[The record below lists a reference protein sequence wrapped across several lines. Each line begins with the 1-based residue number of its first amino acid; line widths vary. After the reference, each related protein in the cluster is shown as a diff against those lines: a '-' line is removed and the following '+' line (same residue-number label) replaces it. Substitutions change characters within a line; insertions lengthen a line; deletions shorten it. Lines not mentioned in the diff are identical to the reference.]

1 MAGRGR
7 TSSQKR
13 RKEQNRL
20 EKRQMKA
27 ERKEKLKTTEGGE
40 PEMEDVPLTG
50 PIPLEFD
57 PDLDRGLTP
66 DLEAELD
73 VANRTVSRS

>member
-1 MAGRGR
+1 
-7 TSSQKR
+7 
-13 RKEQNRL
+13 
-20 EKRQMKA
+20 MKA
-27 ERKEKLKTTEGGE
+27 ERKEKLKADQAAGVEE
-40 PEMEDVPLTG
+40 PDMEDVPLSG

-73 VANRTVSRS
+73 VANRTASRTSG

>member
-27 ERKEKLKTTEGGE
+27 ERKEKNKSAGSAE
-40 PEMEDVPLTG
+40 PELDDVPLSG
-50 PIPLEFD
+50 PLPLEFD

-73 VANRTVSRS
+73 VAHRTVSRS